1 MCSGNQ
7 LRISTEALVYGLTI
21 ASICKKSVRV
31 KTTRLQNI
39 MSQKNRI
46 GKSYSLALLAALTLL
61 PFYAHAAAVKQI
73 TTAGQLQQAIN
84 DATEGDV
91 LELAAGTYAAPSGS
105 FTIYNSKG
113 FTLRA
118 AAGANV
124 VLDGGG
130 TTDLVRLANVTAGTG
145 HPVTFERLT
154 FSNASNTANNTFGG
168 AMTLDKTEAVFRNCT
183 FNNNQSNPATTG
195 GGAHWINAS
204 VVYFQSC
211 TWTNNSSKN
220 YGGAVSMLNSRVY
233 FRDCNFSGN
242 RSDVPGHKA
251 NATGG
256 AIHVDSCTLRIANTR
271 FENNRAGFIGGA
283 IYTIGHWND
292 TSSAPVVDLVVSDSL
307 FTGNH
312 AEPDPSVPISSTAP
326 PLGGAVAVEDQ
337 TTAKFYNTRFFSNSG
352 RQGGAISN
360 YRAITEFEGCVFK
373 GNQAIGT
380 GNSQGIGGTLLIL
393 SSDNNDSTTNNG
405 TVNRRTAQ
413 LTMTDCLV
421 LGSGAASP
429 GGREGGGIF
438 AAGDFSP
445 LAMASAPDPNRAHVT
460 LTRVAFVDLAVAGSS
475 GTPGT
480 GGAIKGDFA
489 NITVDSCIFQKCAA
503 TSHGGALQFGRGCDV
518 TVTNSTIAG
527 NSAGELGGGIAMF
540 GGALQVSASNFVDNS
555 AAAKGGAITTS
566 PDSGPTYGGDMT
578 GVILNCVLSNNTGP
592 FTIYDGDIGGSVNN
606 RLQYSTNRIFPGDNT
621 AFFGDF
627 YGPLTV
633 AQLNAVTAKVPVAN
647 TAPGSAPTVG
657 GVLMTPR
664 TVLQVGSPGE
674 SLPIPSSLTW
684 ASSGGAASLD
694 GVGVANN
701 GISNSAVDG
710 THTLTVASN
719 VFPTIPA
726 PPSAAVNISTRLPVG
741 TGEDVLIGGFII
753 QGPTP
758 KRVII
763 RAIGPS
769 SPVAGALQD
778 PTLQLVEAATGRTIA
793 TNNNWRITELGAAI
807 PVNQVVDVQATS
819 IPPTNDAESAIVA
832 TLDPGAY
839 TAIIRGANNA
849 TGIALIEVYDLDP
862 VYTTKL
868 ANISSRGFINSG
880 DNVMIGGFILL
891 GGTGPTKVVV
901 RGIGPSSGV
910 PGALADP
917 TLEVRDGNGG
927 IIASNDDWTEKQA
940 EIQGTGLQPG
950 NNKESAVLLTG
961 LARGNYTAIVK
972 GKNGG
977 TGVGLVEFYVYQ

>member
-1 MCSGNQ
+1 MKFHILLLAS
-7 LRISTEALVYGLTI
+7 LLSFTATRASTEVVVPVSSADG
-21 ASICKKSVRV
+21 
-31 KTTRLQNI
+31 
-39 MSQKNRI
+39 
-46 GKSYSLALLAALTLL
+46 
-61 PFYAHAAAVKQI
+61 
-73 TTAGQLQQAIN
+73 LQQAIN
-84 DATEGDV
+84 SATNGTV
-91 LELAAGTYAAPSGS
+91 IELAAGTYAAPAGGFTMYSPTAG
-105 FTIYNSKG
+105 FTI
-113 FTLRA
+113 RA
-118 AAGANV
+118 AAGGV
-124 VLDGGG
+124 VTLNGGGG
-130 TTDLVRLANVTAGTG
+130 TDIFRYTNSQK
-145 HPVTFERLT
+145 PITFQGINFLNGV
-154 FSNASNTANNTFGG
+154 SKDNYIGG
-168 AMTLDKTEAVFRNCT
+168 AMTLDHVEAIFNSCT
-183 FNNNQSNPATTG
+183 FQNNAANGSITG
-195 GGAHWINAS
+195 GGGLWINAAK
-204 VVYFQSC
+204 VLFQSC
-211 TWTNNSSKN
+211 DFTGNTSPNYGAAFSALDSQVFINSSRFSSN
-220 YGGAVSMLNSRVY
+220 RANLANHAANS
-233 FRDCNFSGN
+233 
-242 RSDVPGHKA
+242 A
-251 NATGG
+251 GG
-256 AIHVDSCTLRIANTR
+256 AIIANGSLLRIANCR
-271 FENNRAGFIGGA
+271 FDNNQAGFVGGA
-283 IYTIGHWND
+283 IYAYGPWKD
-292 TSSAPVVDLVVSDSL
+292 PVATPVTNLIVSNST
-307 FTGNH
+307 FSGNQ
-312 AEPDPSVPISSTAP
+312 AVQGPGGAGQSPAI
-326 PLGGAVAVEDQ
+326 GGAVFAEDQ
-337 TTAKFYNTRFFSNSG
+337 TTAQFFNCRFTNNSA
-352 RQGGAISN
+352 RQGGALAS
-360 YRAITEFEGCVFK
+360 YRAILEVLGCVFK
-373 GNQAIGT
+373 DNQAT
-380 GNSQGIGGTLLIL
+380 GSGSGEGVGGTIISL
-393 SSDNNDSTTNNG
+393 SSDNKDGSTKNG
-405 TVNRRTAQ
+405 TVNRRSAE
-413 LTMTDCLV
+413 LTMTDSLV
-421 LGSGAASP
+421 QGSGSAAP

-445 LAMASAPDPNRAHVT
+445 LALADAREPNRAHVT

-475 GTPGT
+475 GIPGT
-480 GGAIKGDFA
+480 GGAVKGDFA
-489 NITVDSCIFQKCAA
+489 NITVDNCIFERCAA

-540 GGALQVSASNFVDNS
+540 GGALQVSGSNFVDNR

-566 PDSGPTYGGDMT
+566 PDSGQTYGGDMT
-578 GVILNCVLSNNTGP
+578 GTILNCVLSNNSGP

-633 AQLNAVTAKVPVAN
+633 AQFNAVAAKVPVAN
-647 TAPGSAPTVG
+647 TVPGSAPIVG
-657 GVLMTPR
+657 GVLMVPR
-664 TVLQVGSPGE
+664 TVLQTGSPGE
-674 SLPIPSSLTW
+674 SLPIPSSLVW

-694 GVGVANN
+694 GVGGPNN
-701 GISNSAVDG
+701 GISNSTVDG

-719 VFPTIPA
+719 VYPTIPA
-726 PPSAAVNISTRLPVG
+726 PPGAAVNISTRLPVG
-741 TGEDVLIGGFII
+741 TGQDVLIGGFII
-753 QGPTP
+753 QGSTP

-778 PTLQLVEAATGRTIA
+778 PTLELVEAATGRTIA

-807 PVNQVVDVQATS
+807 PINQAVDIQATT

-839 TAIIRGANNA
+839 TAIVRGANNA

-862 VYTTKL
+862 VYTTRL

-910 PGALADP
+910 TGALADP
-917 TLEVRDGNGG
+917 TLEVRDGNGDV
-927 IIASNDDWTEKQA
+927 IASNDDWTEKQA